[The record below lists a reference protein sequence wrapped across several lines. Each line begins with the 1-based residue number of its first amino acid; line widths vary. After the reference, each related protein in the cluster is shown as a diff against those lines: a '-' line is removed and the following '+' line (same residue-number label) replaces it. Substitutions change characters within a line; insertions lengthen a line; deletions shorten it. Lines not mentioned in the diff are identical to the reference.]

1 MTREQE
7 EKELEIMK
15 LRIDQQQQDKV
26 EQFRKE
32 MQNKYAK
39 ERRHWEE
46 EKQKKLYEIQD
57 SIDDLNLAASD
68 KTKLKGEIDD
78 QIKEQN
84 TL

>member
-1 MTREQE
+1 MA
-7 EKELEIMK
+7 
-15 LRIDQQQQDKV
+15 
-26 EQFRKE
+26 
-32 MQNKYAK
+32 NKYAK
-39 ERRHWEE
+39 ERRQWEE

-84 TL
+84 HL